1 MQNKFDD
8 ISLEEQALLAKIKE
22 ILGENSDDEV
32 DEGRAKDFLNFVG
45 AGYNKG
51 KDAVKGAVD
60 AFSRMRQGWNQTRS
74 GASNV
79 SGSTLPPLGRAGEV
93 GQAAAHAATKA
104 GQVGSAA
111 AKGAAEVGKGAVNA
125 TKATARFAKDNPKLA
140 ATLGAGAI
148 GAYGYNKAGGAE
160 GIGKWVDD
168 KKKDWFDFWDSN
180 NPSGGDAPT
189 TGGGDAPTT
198 GGGDAPNAGGGGA
211 ASQQTG
217 PTGGGDA
224 PNAGGGGAGGGAGGG
239 DAPSAGGAGG
249 GGSGGGGGAGGAGDE
264 SSNFERQLHMIE
276 LDGLMKDIS
285 TYTDIPDA
293 INLTK
298 EYVEF
303 RKKLRAG
310 EATPGSAPN
319 QPSSPSGQPA
329 GQSTGNN
336 PTSMAGQA
344 GRVARRAG
352 DAVAGGLRDFAG
364 ELLKEDVEF
373 ARILKNSGIK

>member
-45 AGYNKG
+45 AGIGAGFNKG
-51 KDAVKGAVD
+51 KE
-60 AFSRMRQGWNQTRS
+60 AFKNMRQGWAQGRTP
-74 GASNV
+74 G
-79 SGSTLPPLGRAGEV
+79 GSTVEVPGAPLSRV
-93 GQAAAHAATKA
+93 GQAAQAAGQAATKA

-111 AKGAAEVGKGAVNA
+111 AKGVAAAGKGAANA

-180 NPSGGDAPT
+180 NPSSV
-189 TGGGDAPTT
+189 DAPTT

-239 DAPSAGGAGG
+239 DAPSAGGGG
-249 GGSGGGGGAGGAGDE
+249 AGGGGAGGAGGGGDE
-264 SSNFERQLHMIE
+264 SSNFERQLHMTE

-293 INLTK
+293 VNLTK

-352 DAVAGGLRDFAG
+352 DAVAGGLRDFTG
-364 ELLKEDVEF
+364 ELFREDVEF